1 MRVSRVGRSGEMG
14 NTTVVNDGRGS
25 QGEAAH
31 EAADDGHGA
40 ARGERVPLVVVSH
53 RGPVRF
59 DRDAGGTRRVE
70 RSGGGLVTALLATLP
85 TLDRSRFDPIWLCA
99 AATDEDRAVAAEQG
113 TEPIEVDGVP
123 CPLRLLAPDPEEHER
138 FYASFS
144 NPMLWFIQH
153 ELWGL
158 ATEPVIGRAEHDAYR
173 HGYVPVN
180 QHFADA
186 VHTEI
191 ERRGA
196 RRPVVMVHDYHF
208 YLVPGL
214 LRSLHP
220 DARLHT
226 FVHVPWPQADAWRV
240 LPAEVRGALLHGLLG
255 NDVVGF
261 HTHRYARNFLLSCQ
275 ELLDMPI
282 DLRDMVA
289 RLGDREIAATWS
301 PLSVDLT
308 RLEEEASRSPVP
320 KRRRE
325 IVESRREHLL
335 VRVDRSDPSKNIVRG
350 FLAYDL
356 LLERHPELR
365 GRVTF
370 LALIPPSRQ
379 DVPQYARYLLEIR
392 ETADAINERHGRDG
406 WEPIDLRI
414 EENFPLALAAY
425 QEYDALLVNSVADGL
440 NLVAKEGVA
449 LNERDGMLVLSE
461 NAGAYEELG
470 AFSLAVNPFDIV
482 QQADA
487 LHEAIITEPRRRRGL
502 LTTARQVVEHNDPAR
517 WLDLQLEALERHT
530 S

>member
-1 MRVSRVGRSGEMG
+1 V
-14 NTTVVNDGRGS
+14 DGPDTEES
-25 QGEAAH
+25 ETGEAP
-31 EAADDGHGA
+31 D
-40 ARGERVPLVVVSH
+40 ERVPLVVVSH

-59 DRDAGGTRRVE
+59 SRDGGGVRRVE

-85 TLDRSRFDPIWLCA
+85 GLDRTRFDPVWLCA
-99 AATDEDRAVAAEQG
+99 AATEEDRTVAAEHG
-113 TEPIEVDGVP
+113 SEPIQLDDLP
-123 CPLRLLAPDPEEHER
+123 CPVRMLAIDPDEHER
-138 FYASFS
+138 FYSSFS

-173 HGYVPVN
+173 DGYVPVN
-180 QHFADA
+180 HRFADA
-186 VHTEI
+186 VHEEA
-191 ERRGA
+191 ERRGS

-214 LRSLHP
+214 VRSVLP
-220 DARLHT
+220 DADLHT

-240 LPAEVRGALLHGLLG
+240 LPAEIRGALLHGLLG

-275 ELLDMPI
+275 ELLDIPI
-282 DLRDMVA
+282 DLSEMVV
-289 RLGDREIAATWS
+289 RLGDRDVAATWA

-308 RLEEEASRSPVP
+308 RLQAEVAGDTVVQ
-320 KRRRE
+320 RRRE
-325 IVESRREHLL
+325 IAQLRRDHLV

-356 LLERHPELR
+356 LLELHPELE

-370 LALIPPSRQ
+370 LAVVPPSRQ
-379 DVPQYARYLLEIR
+379 DVPQYAHYLLEIR
-392 ETADAINERHGRDG
+392 ETADAVNARHARDG
-406 WEPIDLRI
+406 WTPIDLRI

-425 QEYDALLVNSVADGL
+425 QEYDALMVNSVADGL

-461 NAGAYEELG
+461 NAGAYDELG
-470 AFSLAVNPFDIV
+470 AFSLGVNPFDIV
-482 QQADA
+482 QQAEA
-487 LHEAIITEPRRRRGL
+487 LHEALTTEPGRRRDL
-502 LTTARQVVEHNDPAR
+502 HDTARQMVEHNDAAK
-517 WLDLQLEALERHT
+517 WLQQQLDTLDRHVAVRG
-530 S
+530 SR